1 MLSMA
6 AVTLI
11 GSTAEAQKARLNPLV
26 ELLSQNKPAF
36 GVYAPANPRAGRG
49 GRGGAPTAD
58 VAPTPP
64 AKTPQQLAQD
74 AVAYKGADY
83 IFDGSMEGNFDAG
96 YTRFVDLMK
105 GMDAAGAV
113 DKKTG
118 RQHHTLA
125 VKTHKIAENVPLAQE
140 RIAKQLNLGVGT
152 IVFVE
157 VESADEVKAGLAA
170 MRPKSK
176 GGLRPD
182 DVGGAPAFWG
192 LSEKDYKDK
201 ADVWPL
207 NPNGELVN
215 FTIVES
221 KPGLAKLDEIA
232 SVKGI
237 GVLFPGAGTLRGVFT
252 DTTGGER
259 KFNAEAWEAA
269 IQQVLAACK
278 KYKVP
283 CGYPA
288 NNSTEMETRMK
299 QGFSVFIS
307 GWGDSGFQAIETG
320 KKLGRR

>member
-64 AKTPQQLAQD
+64 PPAKTPQQLAQD

-83 IFDGSMEGNFDAG
+83 IFDGSMERNFDAS

-105 GMDAAGAV
+105 GMDAAGAI
-113 DKKTG
+113 DKKSG

-170 MRPKSK
+170 MRPK
-176 GGLRPD
+176 
-182 DVGGAPAFWG
+182 
-192 LSEKDYKDK
+192 
-201 ADVWPL
+201 
-207 NPNGELVN
+207 
-215 FTIVES
+215 
-221 KPGLAKLDEIA
+221 
-232 SVKGI
+232 
-237 GVLFPGAGTLRGVFT
+237 
-252 DTTGGER
+252 
-259 KFNAEAWEAA
+259 
-269 IQQVLAACK
+269 
-278 KYKVP
+278 
-283 CGYPA
+283 
-288 NNSTEMETRMK
+288 
-299 QGFSVFIS
+299 
-307 GWGDSGFQAIETG
+307 
-320 KKLGRR
+320 